1 MTEKLFTQKQIE
13 TESEAIMLKDQELIC
28 RNTQQ
33 VYLSLQVEM
42 ISAANVS
49 LDTTRE
55 HISSAS
61 IAWKCPQVTSS
72 AFRGEQM
79 CSVIQTEQTLIPHL
93 EKENEVFC
101 YQSQNPSLNSESQK
115 HQDVQNSKITGT
127 KLMSGTT
134 QKYLR
139 SQSYDEKSEDSH
151 EEIQM
156 KSEQSDKH
164 PSQEKNCDSINE
176 PSEEQHNQ
184 IFAENPHFEIESSTL
199 LSPTAF
205 DSDVPPEIKTAPGSF
220 GSENKTFKESSENSS
235 NKKHENKLPIE
246 TKPGPEESSKDMF
259 ITKQEST
266 ASAIQ
271 EQPISAGCKVNKH
284 LICDSATPFTTADS
298 SVETI
303 IGDKPDPSQNP
314 YINDAITKENEP
326 QQNQIFEENLQ
337 FGVDSS
343 TFPTAFLSDVASEMT
358 TLHRNLG
365 LDNEFFKAGNEKQL
379 KTIRENVI
387 AEVNASGPVVSSED
401 QLFTEQEVLTI
412 AVHEHPI
419 SADLMGSDHVL
430 SDSTSLFSA
439 TGNAIE
445 TITSAVGLESQD
457 HIVKEHGNR
466 EMMISICDPNKTQDN
481 DKHPKERHLM
491 KNIDDV
497 TLLNEQ
503 HDKETNSALKKKK
516 IGSTRR
522 SQGRGHRREAE
533 VTNSDWDTEDTL
545 VEHEEDATKNK
556 MNVEVV
562 VDTQTC
568 ESLEPLHKQDQ
579 SIVMD
584 EEDLNSVQISKN
596 DNQSG
601 EDIQK
606 ETQDTDKNNKCFTDS
621 VEANKLEQNQIFAE
635 NPHFGIENEFS
646 KAHEENQSNIICE
659 NVHPTETSD
668 QLFKDQE
675 NAVAAMLE
683 EPMSA
688 DTSGSEHLLYAN
700 ATPITTDNA
709 ADTIIS
715 TDKLSASQNCPSSQD
730 HTDKEHG
737 ISGMMLSICDTNRT
751 KDNDKHLEDEHEVE
765 AVSTERTTELQAT
778 DEGASEHFVEPD
790 VDVKKCEEIGSIAVF
805 TNQVNISSA
814 IPDVDVIMIEKY
826 TEDEN
831 PNAKNS
837 ECHLMKHR
845 PVYEV
850 HSVSDVDDHVAHSG
864 ESDFSEMK
872 NIDDDV
878 TLLNEQRHKE
888 SNSALKKKKI
898 GSTRRSLGRGH
909 RREAEVTNSDQDTE
923 DTLVEHE
930 EDATENKMTV
940 EVVVDSQ
947 TCESLEPLHKQD
959 QSIVMDEEDLNSVQT
974 SENDNQSGED
984 AQKETQDTDKNNKC
998 FTDSADANKSEQN
1011 QIFADNPHFG
1021 VLSSYGIENEIS
1033 KAHEENQSNMICENV
1048 HPTET
1053 ADQLFKVQDV
1063 TFSAMLEEPM
1073 SAETSG
1079 SEYVLYDS
1087 ATPITTDNAAET
1099 IISTDKLP
1107 ASQNCPS
1114 SQDHTDKEHGISG
1127 MMLSIC
1133 DPNRAQSNDKH
1144 LEDEHEVE
1152 AVSTERTTELQAT
1165 DEGASE
1171 HFVEPD
1177 VDMKK
1182 DNIFDD
1188 LKILNEQPHKETDP
1202 GVKNKKIGSTRRSL
1216 GRGHRREADV
1226 TNSEGDTDDTLV
1238 EHGGDANEN
1247 KMTAHEENQSNIICE
1262 NVHPTETLDQL
1273 CKDQENAVAAML
1285 EEPMSADTS
1294 GSEHLLYANATPIT
1308 TDNSAETIIS
1318 TDKLPASQNC
1328 PSSQDHT
1335 DKEHGISGMV
1345 LSICDPNRAQDNDEN
1360 LEDKH
1365 EGEAVSIE
1373 RTTELQ
1379 ATDAAASEH
1388 FVEPDVDVKKGEEI
1402 GSIAVFTNQVNI
1414 SSAIPDVDVIM
1425 IEKYTEDENP
1435 NAKNSEWHLLEQN
1448 RLVYEVHSVS
1458 DVDDH
1463 AAHSGVSDFSE
1474 MKNIDDDF
1482 TLLNEQRHKESNSA
1496 LKKKKIGSTRRS
1508 LGRGHRREA
1517 EVTNSDQDT
1526 EDTLV
1531 EHEEDATE
1539 NKMTVEVV
1547 VDSQTCESLEPL
1559 HKQDQSIVMDEEDLH
1574 SVQISKNDNQSGEDA
1589 QKETQDTDKNNKCFT
1604 DSVEANKSEQ
1614 NQIFAENPHFGIENE
1629 FSKAHEENQ
1638 SNIICENVHPTET
1651 SDQLFKDQENAV
1663 AAMLE
1668 EPMSADTSGSEHLL
1682 YANATPITTDNAADT
1697 IISTDKL
1704 SASQNCPSSQDH
1716 TDKEH
1721 GISGM
1726 MLSICDTNRTKDN
1739 DKHLEDEHEVEAV
1752 STERTTELQATDEG
1766 ASEHF
1771 VEPDVDMKKDNIF
1784 DDLKIL
1790 NEQPHK
1796 ETDPGVKN
1804 KKIGSTRRSLG
1815 RGHRR
1820 EADVTNSEGDTDD
1833 TLVEHGGDAN
1843 ENKMTA
1849 HEENQSNIICENVH
1863 PTETSDQLFKDQENA
1878 VAAMLEEPMS
1888 ADTSGSEHLLYANAT
1903 PITTDNAADTIIS
1916 TDKLSAS
1923 QNCPSSQD
1931 HTDKEHGISGMM
1943 LSICDTNRTKDNDK
1957 HLEDEHEVEAVST
1970 ERTTEL
1976 QATDEGASEHF
1987 VEPDIDVKK
1996 CEENGSIAVFTNQV
2010 NISSAIPD
2018 VEVIM
2023 IEKYTEDE
2031 NPNAKNSEWHLLKQ
2045 NRLVYEVHSIS
2056 DVDDH
2061 AAHSGV
2067 SDFSEMKNIDDD
2079 VTLLNEQ
2086 RHKESNSA
2094 LKKKK
2099 IGSTR
2104 RSLGRGHRREAEVTN
2119 SDQDTEDTLVE
2130 HEEDATENKMTVEVV
2145 VDSQTC
2151 ESLEPLHKQDQSI
2164 VMDEEDLNSVQ
2175 TSENDNQSGEDAQK
2189 ETQDTDKNNKCFTD
2203 SADANKSE
2211 QNQIF
2216 ADNPH
2221 FGVLSSYGIE
2231 NEISKAHEEN
2241 QSNMICENVHP
2252 TETADQL
2259 FKVQDVTFSA
2269 MLEEPMSADTS
2280 GSEYVLYDSATPIT
2294 TDNAAETII
2303 STDKLPAS
2311 QNCPSSQDHTD
2322 KEHGISG
2329 MMLSICDPNRAQSN
2343 DKHLEDE
2350 HEVEAVST
2358 ERTTELQATDEG
2370 ASEHFVERDVDE
2382 KKDNIFDG
2390 LKILN
2395 EQPHK
2400 ETDPGVKKKK
2410 IGSTRRS
2417 LGRGHRRE
2425 ADVTNSEGDTDDTLV
2440 EHGGD
2445 ANENKMTAHE
2455 ENQSN
2460 IICENVHPTET
2471 SDQLFKDQENA
2482 VAAMLEEPMSAD
2494 TSGSEHLLYAN
2505 ATPITTDNA
2514 ADTIIS
2520 TDKLSA
2526 SQNCPSSQ
2534 DHTDKEHGIS
2544 GMMLS
2549 ICDTNRTKD
2558 NDKHLEDEHEVEAV
2572 STERT
2577 TELQATDEGA
2587 SEHFVEPDV
2596 DMKKDNIFD
2605 DLKILNEQ
2613 PHKETDPGVK
2623 NKKIGSTRRS
2633 LGRGHRREADVT
2645 NSEGD
2650 TDDTLVEHG
2659 GDANENKMTAHEEN
2673 QSNIICE
2680 NVHPTETSDQ
2690 LFKDQENAVAAMLE
2704 EPMSADT
2711 SGSEHLLYAN
2721 ATPITTDNAADTII
2735 STDKLSASQNCPSS
2749 QDHTDKEHGIS
2760 GMMLSICDTNRTKD
2774 NDKHLEDEHEVEAVS
2789 TERTTELQATDEG
2802 ASEHFVE
2809 PDIDVKK
2816 CEENGSIAVFTN
2828 QVNISSA
2835 IPDVEVIMI
2844 EKYTEDENPNA
2855 KNSEWHL
2862 LKQNR
2867 LVYEVHSIS
2876 DVDDHA
2882 AHSGV
2887 SDFSEMKNIDDDVT
2901 LLNEQRHKESNS
2913 ALKKKK
2919 IGSTRRSLGRG
2930 HRREAEVT
2938 NSDQDTEDTLVEHEE
2953 DATENKMTV
2962 EVVVDS
2968 QTCESLEPLHK
2979 QDQSIVMDEEDL
2991 NSVQTSENDNQSGED
3006 AQKETQ
3012 DTDKNNKCFT
3022 DSADANKSEQNQIF
3036 ADNPHFG
3043 VLSSYGIEN
3052 EISKAHEENQSNMI
3066 CENVHPT
3073 ETADQL
3079 FKVQDVTFS
3088 AMLEEPMSADTSGS
3102 EYVLYDSATPITTDN
3117 AAETIISTDKLP
3129 ASQNCPSSQDHTD
3142 KEHGISGMMLSIC
3155 DPNRAQDNDENLE
3168 DEHEVKAVSTKK
3180 RTDAGGSEHFAEAEV
3195 DVKKGEIFLNEQC
3208 HKETNTDFKKKKM
3221 GSSRRSLGRGHRG
3234 EAEKSQRNSAIKLVE
3249 YQHDA
3254 PVNKMAE
3261 EDTIER
3267 QVSKSLELL
3276 NKSQATA
3283 SMFPKEPDLDLTAND
3298 QCSGN
3303 VSEKLHDMLKY
3314 PSNLPEQ
3321 QIKTI
3326 KLCEE
3331 IGMLSESHSFTTIE
3345 KQIPLSGMRKIVC
3358 FRGGQIYT
3366 EKTSMDEN
3374 EHAAEKRPENE
3385 AVSQNPCGPLTGK
3398 FSALEGAG
3406 NQPPTAEQGLPLTVP
3421 LGQHGE
3427 KKEAESQSGYLSLTE
3442 EPVQF
3447 NVVMVGNS
3455 SVGKTSFIRQ
3465 FQSGHFCE
3473 DLSATIG
3480 IDTCTQTM
3488 VVDNKLVKL
3497 QIWDT
3502 AGQERYHS
3510 ITKQVLHKAEGLI
3523 LMYDITSDESFYA
3536 VRKWISCIEDGAPTG
3551 VVMMLLGNKNDLSQ
3565 RKVLPTHGQQI
3576 AQEFNISFMEC
3587 SAATGNNVRQ
3597 SLEDLARLLIPNVK
3611 ENKKQHVT
3619 LHQEPQPKKS
3629 GCC

>member
-1 MTEKLFTQKQIE
+1 
-13 TESEAIMLKDQELIC
+13 
-28 RNTQQ
+28 
-33 VYLSLQVEM
+33 
-42 ISAANVS
+42 
-49 LDTTRE
+49 
-55 HISSAS
+55 
-61 IAWKCPQVTSS
+61 
-72 AFRGEQM
+72 M

-1987 VEPDIDVKK
+1987 VE
-1996 CEENGSIAVFTNQV
+1996 
-2010 NISSAIPD
+2010 
-2018 VEVIM
+2018 
-2023 IEKYTEDE
+2023 
-2031 NPNAKNSEWHLLKQ
+2031 
-2045 NRLVYEVHSIS
+2045 
-2056 DVDDH
+2056 
-2061 AAHSGV
+2061 
-2067 SDFSEMKNIDDD
+2067 
-2079 VTLLNEQ
+2079 
-2086 RHKESNSA
+2086 
-2094 LKKKK
+2094 
-2099 IGSTR
+2099 
-2104 RSLGRGHRREAEVTN
+2104 
-2119 SDQDTEDTLVE
+2119 
-2130 HEEDATENKMTVEVV
+2130 
-2145 VDSQTC
+2145 
-2151 ESLEPLHKQDQSI
+2151 
-2164 VMDEEDLNSVQ
+2164 
-2175 TSENDNQSGEDAQK
+2175 
-2189 ETQDTDKNNKCFTD
+2189 
-2203 SADANKSE
+2203 
-2211 QNQIF
+2211 
-2216 ADNPH
+2216 
-2221 FGVLSSYGIE
+2221 
-2231 NEISKAHEEN
+2231 
-2241 QSNMICENVHP
+2241 
-2252 TETADQL
+2252 
-2259 FKVQDVTFSA
+2259 
-2269 MLEEPMSADTS
+2269 
-2280 GSEYVLYDSATPIT
+2280 
-2294 TDNAAETII
+2294 
-2303 STDKLPAS
+2303 
-2311 QNCPSSQDHTD
+2311 
-2322 KEHGISG
+2322 
-2329 MMLSICDPNRAQSN
+2329 
-2343 DKHLEDE
+2343 
-2350 HEVEAVST
+2350 
-2358 ERTTELQATDEG
+2358 
-2370 ASEHFVERDVDE
+2370 RDVDE

>member
-1 MTEKLFTQKQIE
+1 
-13 TESEAIMLKDQELIC
+13 
-28 RNTQQ
+28 
-33 VYLSLQVEM
+33 
-42 ISAANVS
+42 
-49 LDTTRE
+49 
-55 HISSAS
+55 
-61 IAWKCPQVTSS
+61 
-72 AFRGEQM
+72 M

-1987 VEPDIDVKK
+1987 VEPD
-1996 CEENGSIAVFTNQV
+1996 
-2010 NISSAIPD
+2010 
-2018 VEVIM
+2018 
-2023 IEKYTEDE
+2023 
-2031 NPNAKNSEWHLLKQ
+2031 
-2045 NRLVYEVHSIS
+2045 
-2056 DVDDH
+2056 
-2061 AAHSGV
+2061 
-2067 SDFSEMKNIDDD
+2067 
-2079 VTLLNEQ
+2079 
-2086 RHKESNSA
+2086 
-2094 LKKKK
+2094 
-2099 IGSTR
+2099 
-2104 RSLGRGHRREAEVTN
+2104 
-2119 SDQDTEDTLVE
+2119 
-2130 HEEDATENKMTVEVV
+2130 
-2145 VDSQTC
+2145 
-2151 ESLEPLHKQDQSI
+2151 
-2164 VMDEEDLNSVQ
+2164 
-2175 TSENDNQSGEDAQK
+2175 
-2189 ETQDTDKNNKCFTD
+2189 
-2203 SADANKSE
+2203 
-2211 QNQIF
+2211 
-2216 ADNPH
+2216 
-2221 FGVLSSYGIE
+2221 
-2231 NEISKAHEEN
+2231 
-2241 QSNMICENVHP
+2241 
-2252 TETADQL
+2252 
-2259 FKVQDVTFSA
+2259 
-2269 MLEEPMSADTS
+2269 
-2280 GSEYVLYDSATPIT
+2280 
-2294 TDNAAETII
+2294 
-2303 STDKLPAS
+2303 
-2311 QNCPSSQDHTD
+2311 
-2322 KEHGISG
+2322 
-2329 MMLSICDPNRAQSN
+2329 
-2343 DKHLEDE
+2343 
-2350 HEVEAVST
+2350 
-2358 ERTTELQATDEG
+2358 
-2370 ASEHFVERDVDE
+2370 
-2382 KKDNIFDG
+2382 
-2390 LKILN
+2390 
-2395 EQPHK
+2395 
-2400 ETDPGVKKKK
+2400 
-2410 IGSTRRS
+2410 
-2417 LGRGHRRE
+2417 
-2425 ADVTNSEGDTDDTLV
+2425 
-2440 EHGGD
+2440 
-2445 ANENKMTAHE
+2445 
-2455 ENQSN
+2455 
-2460 IICENVHPTET
+2460 
-2471 SDQLFKDQENA
+2471 
-2482 VAAMLEEPMSAD
+2482 
-2494 TSGSEHLLYAN
+2494 
-2505 ATPITTDNA
+2505 
-2514 ADTIIS
+2514 
-2520 TDKLSA
+2520 
-2526 SQNCPSSQ
+2526 
-2534 DHTDKEHGIS
+2534 
-2544 GMMLS
+2544 
-2549 ICDTNRTKD
+2549 
-2558 NDKHLEDEHEVEAV
+2558 
-2572 STERT
+2572 
-2577 TELQATDEGA
+2577 
-2587 SEHFVEPDV
+2587 V